1 MKPVEWERPRH
12 IGVVFE
18 SSGGILETFVE
29 FDTIEAARDWR
40 NEINGALLVIWLLFR
55 GLIPGAFIIG
65 AIFLYRRNRLAVLS
79 RDPNEDANGIRIN
92 IPLQRVA
99 AASKSHCFSFAC
111 MVAITIGADPFASN
125 ELVSLPTTESDAS
138 TDGNPIERV
147 ETFAGD
153 VDADHYTVRVSMI
166 HKNPLWDD
174 FMSHV
179 EKAKAR
185 AATDTTEWPG
195 ARVYVDYDPRADL
208 GQVEPDNSGLSGLHV
223 SVCRALGLDT
233 TTELFSK

>member
-12 IGVVFE
+12 IGFVFE
-18 SSGGILETFVE
+18 SRSGIMETYVE

-40 NEINGALLVIWLLFR
+40 NEINGALLAIWLLF
-55 GLIPGAFIIG
+55 GKLIGGAPIIG

-79 RDPNEDANGIRIN
+79 PDPNEDANGIRIN

-99 AASKSHCFSFAC
+99 ASSKSHCFSFAC
-111 MVAITIGADPFASN
+111 MVTITIGADPFASN

-138 TDGNPIERV
+138 TDVNPIERV
-147 ETFAGD
+147 ETFTGD
-153 VDADHYTVRVSMI
+153 VDVDQYTVRVSMI
-166 HKNPLWDD
+166 HKNSLWDD

-179 EKAKAR
+179 DKAKAR
-185 AATDTTEWPG
+185 ATTDPTEWPG
-195 ARVYVDYDPRADL
+195 AKVYVDYDPRADL
-208 GQVEPDNSGLSGLHV
+208 GQGEPDNSGLSGLQL

-233 TTELFSK
+233 TTEFFSK